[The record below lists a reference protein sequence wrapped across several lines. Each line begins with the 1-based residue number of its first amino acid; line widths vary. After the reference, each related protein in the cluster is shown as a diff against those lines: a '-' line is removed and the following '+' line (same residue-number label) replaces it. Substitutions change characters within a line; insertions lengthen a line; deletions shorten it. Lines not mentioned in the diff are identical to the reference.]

1 MIAFAELLE
10 RLTLSPGRLAK
21 IALLRRFFET
31 EPDPDRGIGLAALTG
46 ELAFVSAKSG
56 LIRAL
61 AESRT
66 DPVLF
71 AWSYDYVGD
80 LAETV
85 ALMWPERQTPER
97 QTPERQAPE
106 RQAPERQA
114 PERQTPERQTP
125 EEHASGPRPDPAA
138 PLLADVVHALASV
151 PKSELPVLV
160 AAWLDASPS
169 SVRLAILK
177 LITGSLRVGASVRLA
192 KVALA
197 ELSGGRIAADDIEEV
212 WHSLAP
218 PYEDLF
224 AWIENR
230 GPRPD
235 PRDAPVFRPPMLAH
249 PLEAPDLA
257 ALDLGR
263 FAAEWKWDGI
273 RVQLV
278 AVPGGRRLYSRG
290 AEDISQA
297 FPEIVEAMAFDAVLD
312 GELLVRRGDAV
323 APFADLQQRL
333 NRKAP
338 SGRMLQQFPAAIRLY
353 DILFEQGEDLRP
365 LAFDDRRRRLEAW
378 FARVRP
384 ERMDLS
390 DLIEA
395 PDLASLSQ
403 LRDGARAASIEGL
416 MLKRRDSPYLPG
428 RPRGLWWKWKRDPL
442 SIDAVL
448 MYAQRGHGKRSSF
461 YSDYT
466 FGLWR
471 ASDQGDEL
479 VPVGKAYSG
488 FTDAELAILDRW
500 IRNHTTARFGP
511 VREVAHNPGLGIV
524 LEIAFDAAQRSSRH
538 KSGVALRFPR
548 VARLRTDKPPAEA
561 DRLETLM
568 HFVEPSAAAEATV

>member
-10 RLTLSPGRLAK
+10 RLTLTPGRLAK
-21 IALLRRFFET
+21 VALLRRFFES

-46 ELAFVSAKSG
+46 ELAFDAAKPA
-56 LIRAL
+56 LIRGL

-85 ALMWPERQTPER
+85 ALMWPERRSNSP
-97 QTPERQAPE
+97 P
-106 RQAPERQA
+106 
-114 PERQTPERQTP
+114 
-125 EEHASGPRPDPAA
+125 
-138 PLLADVVHALASV
+138 PLLMEVVQSLAGT
-151 PKSELPVLV
+151 PKSELPALV
-160 AAWLDASPS
+160 AGWLDASPS
-169 SVRLAILK
+169 PVRLAILK

-192 KVALA
+192 KIALA
-197 ELSGGRIAADDIEEV
+197 ELSGGGIAADDIEEV
-212 WHSLAP
+212 WHGLAP
-218 PYEDLF
+218 PYDDLF
-224 AWIENR
+224 AWIEGR
-230 GPRPD
+230 GARPD
-235 PRDAPVFRPPMLAH
+235 PRGAPVFRPPMLAH
-249 PLEAPDLA
+249 PLEPADRA
-257 ALDLGR
+257 ALHFPA

-278 AVPGGRRLYSRG
+278 STPGGRRLYSRG
-290 AEDISQA
+290 ADDISSA
-297 FPEIVEAMAFDAVLD
+297 FPEIVDAMAFDAVLD
-312 GELLVRRGDAV
+312 GELLVLRHGVV

-338 SGRMLQQFPAAIRLY
+338 GPRLMAQFPVGVRLY
-353 DILFEQGEDLRP
+353 DMLFEAGEDLRP
-365 LAFDDRRRRLEAW
+365 LGFEQRRRRLEAW
-378 FARVRP
+378 FDRIRP
-384 ERMDLS
+384 ARMDLS
-390 DLIEA
+390 EIVAAADLEA
-395 PDLASLSQ
+395 LGV

-428 RPRGLWWKWKRDPL
+428 RPKGLWWKWKRDPL

-471 ASDQGDEL
+471 DGGDGAPEL

-488 FTDAELAILDRW
+488 FTDTELGMLDRW

-511 VREVAHNPGLGIV
+511 VREVAHGRELGIV
-524 LEIAFDAAQRSSRH
+524 LEIAFDAAQRSTRH

-548 VARLRTDKPPAEA
+548 VARLRTDKPPAQA
-561 DRLETLM
+561 DRLDSLM
-568 HFVEPSAAAEATV
+568 RLLDESGGAEATGEAPPR

>member
-10 RLTLSPGRLAK
+10 RLTLTPGRLAK

-46 ELAFVSAKSG
+46 ELAFDAAKPA
-56 LIRAL
+56 LIRQL

-85 ALMWPERQTPER
+85 ALMWPERR
-97 QTPERQAPE
+97 SNAP
-106 RQAPERQA
+106 
-114 PERQTPERQTP
+114 T
-125 EEHASGPRPDPAA
+125 
-138 PLLADVVHALASV
+138 PLLAEVVRSLATT
-151 PKSELPVLV
+151 PKADLPALV
-160 AAWLDASPS
+160 AGWLDASPS
-169 SVRLAILK
+169 TVRLAILK
-177 LITGSLRVGASVRLA
+177 LITGGLRVGASVRIA
-192 KVALA
+192 KIALA

-212 WHSLAP
+212 WHGLSP
-218 PYEDLF
+218 PYEGLF
-224 AWIENR
+224 AWLE
-230 GPRPD
+230 GHGDKPD
-235 PRDAPVFRPPMLAH
+235 PAGAPVFRPPMLAH
-249 PLEAPDLA
+249 PLELQDLA
-257 ALDLGR
+257 ALDYPS

-278 AVPGGRRLYSRG
+278 SAPGGRRLYSRG
-290 AEDISQA
+290 SEDISAA
-297 FPEIVEAMAFDAVLD
+297 FPEIVEAMTFDAVLD
-312 GELLVRRGDAV
+312 GELLVLRDGEV

-338 SGRMLQQFPAAIRLY
+338 TARMMQQFPVGIRLY
-353 DILFEQGEDLRP
+353 DMLFETDEDLRP
-365 LAFDDRRRRLEAW
+365 LPFDARRRRLEEW
-378 FARVRP
+378 YARTAPV
-384 ERMDLS
+384 RMDLS
-390 DLIEA
+390 ELIDA
-395 PDLASLSQ
+395 PDLPALSA

-428 RPRGLWWKWKRDPL
+428 RPKGLWWKWKRDPL
-442 SIDAVL
+442 TIDAVL

-471 ASDQGDEL
+471 TGDGGDEEL

-488 FTDAELAILDRW
+488 FTDAELATLDRW

-511 VREVAHNPGLGIV
+511 VREVAHGRDSGIV
-524 LEIAFDAAQRSSRH
+524 LEIAFDAAQRSTRH

-548 VARLRTDKPPAEA
+548 VSRLRTDKPPAEA
-561 DRLETLM
+561 DRLDILM
-568 HFVEPSAAAEATV
+568 RLLEGEATIAT